1 MIACGRNETPLRDLQ
16 NENPTIEAIGC
27 DITVPQDVLTLA
39 AASQDRHGRLD
50 VLINNAGIMEHVDL
64 LDEEVSDARIVNEIA
79 VNLTGPIL
87 LTRRLLPLLR
97 AGRDPLI
104 VMVSSGFRCF
114 RPARAG
120 LIGEQG
126 GASLLRHCAASAI
139 GWRGHQSR
147 RGSAAIG
154 RYAGDEYCP
163 GAKDVGKSIGGPG
176 VARYRKR
183 PR

>member
-39 AASQDRHGRLD
+39 AAIQDRHGRLD

-87 LTRRLLPLLR
+87 LTRRLSATAARGSRSPDRHGQLR
-97 AGRDPLI
+97 
-104 VMVSSGFRCF
+104 V
-114 RPARAG
+114 
-120 LIGEQG
+120 
-126 GASLLRHCAASAI
+126 SLLPATHAPI
-139 GWRGHQSR
+139 
-147 RGSAAIG
+147 
-154 RYAGDEYCP
+154 
-163 GAKDVGKSIGGPG
+163 
-176 VARYRKR
+176 
-183 PR
+183 